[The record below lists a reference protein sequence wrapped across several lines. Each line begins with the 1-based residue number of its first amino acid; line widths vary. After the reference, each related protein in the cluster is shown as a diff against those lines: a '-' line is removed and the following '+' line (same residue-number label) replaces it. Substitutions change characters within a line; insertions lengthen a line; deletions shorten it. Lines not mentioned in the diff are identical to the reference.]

1 MLLFTCYNNST
12 ANKTCQ
18 REGEKLKNLDVR
30 KAAKAADVRLWEI
43 AEEIGINDGN
53 FSRKLRHELPE
64 DQKRK
69 VIAIIEKIAASR

>member
-1 MLLFTCYNNST
+1 M
-12 ANKTCQ
+12 
-18 REGEKLKNLDVR
+18 KNLDVR

-64 DQKRK
+64 DQKQK